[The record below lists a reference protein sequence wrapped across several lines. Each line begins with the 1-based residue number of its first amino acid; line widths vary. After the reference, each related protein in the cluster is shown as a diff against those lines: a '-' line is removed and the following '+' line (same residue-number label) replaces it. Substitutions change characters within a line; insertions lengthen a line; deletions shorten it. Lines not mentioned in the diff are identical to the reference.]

1 MPGGTGTPAVLLRS
15 QFRRGRKYET
25 IRNTVANPG
34 VIVRKLEYLVALAK
48 ERHFARAAA
57 VCHVSQPTLSA
68 GIQQL
73 EAELGVQIV
82 KRGRRFQGFTDEGEM
97 VLASAQRM
105 MIEAD
110 RLREK
115 LRDRGTESSGMLRI
129 GVLGSTIPLM
139 KVFTRPFRQRYPNV
153 NLRVIIQS
161 AFDIQQQVEDG
172 LLDVAITYLDKHAS
186 IYRRTRVLYTEEYE
200 LLIRRGTRFSGKST
214 ASWQDITELPLCL
227 LMPDIPI
234 FGTEESEILNEALSR
249 TPHIITT
256 AVWMVMDH
264 VRTGDWATVL
274 PRPVRIMIAH
284 DKELEAIPLPK
295 IGKPSSI
302 GIAIPQHDRSFRLAE
317 AFFET
322 ATSSHVLEEL
332 RGLLG
337 PDAINQ
343 ETGSRSRTD
352 RAPKTAKT
360 RTSARTA

>member
-1 MPGGTGTPAVLLRS
+1 MAVPKHKTL
-15 QFRRGRKYET
+15 
-25 IRNTVANPG
+25 RNTMANVG

-82 KRGRRFQGFTDEGEM
+82 KRGRRFQGFTEEGEII
-97 VLASAQRM
+97 LASAQRM

-115 LRDRGTESSGMLRI
+115 LKDRGTDTSGTLRI

-139 KVFTRPFRQRYPNV
+139 KVFTKPFRQRYPNV
-153 NLRVIIQS
+153 NLRVTVQS
-161 AFDIQQQVEDG
+161 AFDIQQQIEDA
-172 LLDVAITYLDKHAS
+172 LIDVAITYVDKNS
-186 IYRRTRVLYTEEYE
+186 PLYRRTRVLYTEEYE
-200 LLIRRGTRFSGKST
+200 LLIRRGTRFSGRST

-249 TPHIITT
+249 TQHIITT
-256 AVWMVMDH
+256 AIWLVMDH
-264 VRTGDWATVL
+264 VRTGEWATVL
-274 PRPVRIMIAH
+274 PRPVRAMIAH

-295 IGKPSSI
+295 IGKPASI
-302 GIAIPQHDRSFRLAE
+302 GIAIPHHDRSSRLAQ
-317 AFFET
+317 AFFEI
-322 ATSSHVLEEL
+322 ATSSDVLEEL

-337 PDAINQ
+337 PDATNQ
-343 ETGSRSRTD
+343 EPGSRPHTD
-352 RAPKTAKT
+352 RSPKTARK